1 MERVLRWCYSTIFWL
16 IVPFLLCHLLWK
28 SRNNRK
34 YRQRWRERFGYS
46 DALSTW
52 PGGGV
57 LLHAVSVGELN
68 AARPVLENILL
79 HYPQTPVMIT
89 TTTPTASEQVREW
102 FGQRVQHMYLPFD
115 LPQLM
120 NRFIGR
126 LQPRLVLVMETEI
139 WPNLFAQAHRYG
151 AFLAMLNARLSPR
164 TANRYQWLSPLMT
177 ATLHQVNWLG
187 VQTQGDAKRLI
198 DNGVQQTA
206 IAITG
211 NLKFDL
217 QPNQQD
223 RQRVRDLKSQLGE
236 RLVWTAGSTH
246 DGEELILLQ
255 LFRDLQQQ
263 SPNLLL
269 VLAPRHPD
277 RAERVYA
284 HCQQLGLR
292 TVRYTHS
299 RPIDTDAEIIILD
312 VIGQLLSWY
321 GASDLAF
328 LGGTLVPVG
337 GHNAVEP
344 AAMGCPVIVG
354 PFRENIHETA
364 MRLSE
369 AQAGIL
375 LDTKADLKPALQQ
388 LLSDSGLRKQIGLA
402 AERLVASQSGGLEK
416 TMQQLKS
423 VLEEH

>member
-28 SRNNRK
+28 SRNNHK
-34 YRQRWRERFGYS
+34 YRQRWRERFSYS
-46 DALSTW
+46 DALSSW

-68 AARPVLENILL
+68 AARPVLENILR

-89 TTTPTASEQVREW
+89 TTTPTASEQVCEW
-102 FGQRVQHMYLPFD
+102 FGTRVQHMYLPFD

-126 LQPRLVLVMETEI
+126 LQPRLVLIMETEI
-139 WPNLFAQAHRYG
+139 WPNLFAQAHRHG

-177 ATLHQVNWLG
+177 ATLEQVNWLG
-187 VQTQGDAKRLI
+187 VQTQGDARRLI
-198 DNGVQQTA
+198 DNGVQQAA

-223 RQRVRDLKSQLGE
+223 KQRVLDLKSQLGE

-255 LFRDLQQQ
+255 LFRDLQQH

-284 HCQQLGLR
+284 HCRQLGLR

-299 RPIDTDAEIIILD
+299 QPIDTDAEIIILD

-344 AAMGCPVIVG
+344 AAMGCPVVVG
-354 PFRENIHETA
+354 PFRENIQETA
-364 MRLSE
+364 MRLKQ
-369 AQAGIL
+369 AQAAVL
-375 LDTKADLKPALQQ
+375 LKTKADLKPALLQ
-388 LLSDSGLRKQIGLA
+388 LLSDSDLRQQMGLA

-423 VLEEH
+423 ILEEH